1 MHLVAQTRVLASFS
15 CRRRIMIGTK
25 SPQDWMN
32 DWAALQQQYWTA
44 WSDAT
49 RGVVQPPKASTP
61 WQEGLEQWSKMFG
74 TSSKQTETADRLISS
89 AKNYVGL
96 MQSLLGAAAGK
107 VPSGFAVPNW
117 TDALRNGF
125 NIPGADAM

>member
-1 MHLVAQTRVLASFS
+1 
-15 CRRRIMIGTK
+15 MIGTK

-32 DWAALQQQYWTA
+32 DWQALQQQYWNA

-49 RGVVQPPKASTP
+49 RGVVQPPKANTP
-61 WQEGLEQWSKMFG
+61 WQDGLEQWSKLFG
-74 TSSKQTETADRLISS
+74 NAGAQSETAERLMSS

-107 VPSGFAVPNW
+107 MPAGFAVPNW
-117 TDALRNGF
+117 TEAL
-125 NIPGADAM
+125 